1 MTTYDFIA
9 SNKRKTVILIAVF
22 SALVLG
28 IGWVIDQYYGG
39 GGSFVAFAAI
49 YSSISALVSYYA
61 GDKVALAVSGA
72 RQVTEKELPY
82 VVRMVDNLCIATG
95 MPKPKVHVIQD
106 PAINAFAC
114 GRDPQHA
121 SIAVTTGAIEKLE
134 NEELEGVIA
143 HELSHIRNYDIRV
156 MTVVI
161 VLVGVVSVLADM
173 FFRASFHHRGG
184 RDRDKSGGAMLL
196 IALVLMIVA
205 PLIAQLIKLAVSR
218 RREYLAD
225 ASGALMTRF
234 PEGLARALAKI
245 QAENMPMQRAAQST
259 AHLFIANPF
268 SGKTFARL
276 FSTHPPVEDRIKR
289 LMEMGNVK
297 SAMPS
302 TP

>member
-39 GGSFVAFAAI
+39 GGGFVAFAAI
-49 YSSISALVSYYA
+49 YSTISALVSYYA

-72 RQVTEKELPY
+72 RQVTEKDLPY

-95 MPKPKVHVIQD
+95 MPKPKVHVIED

-121 SIAVTTGAIEKLE
+121 SIAVTTGAIEKLA

-143 HELSHIRNYDIRV
+143 HELSHIQNYDIRV

-173 FFRASFHHRGG
+173 FFRASFHGRGG
-184 RDRDKSGGAMLL
+184 RNREKGGGALLL
-196 IALVLMIVA
+196 IALALMIVA

-234 PEGLARALAKI
+234 PEGLARALGKI

-268 SGKTFARL
+268 TGKMLAGL

-297 SAMPS
+297 PS